1 MTNLE
6 KMANTL
12 GITIDEA
19 KALMESDKEV
29 DRMGSNKEIN
39 ADLTDEQQ
47 KASKDARQS
56 ERKKGPTV
64 YKFDNTKSKKKEK
77 PTNKMLIDEI
87 KALVENLG
95 AGEVEVINDQRE
107 FTFKIEDTKFKIVL
121 SNPRK

>member
-1 MTNLE
+1 MNLE
-6 KMANTL
+6 SMAKTL
-12 GITIDEA
+12 GITIEEA
-19 KALMESDKEV
+19 KELMAADKEV
-29 DRMGSNKEIN
+29 DKMNSNKEIN
-39 ADLTDEQQ
+39 ADLTEEQQ
-47 KASKDARQS
+47 KASKSARQS

-64 YKFDNTKSKKKEK
+64 YKFENGKSKKKEK

-95 AGEVEVINDQRE
+95 ADSVEIINDQRE